1 MEWHP
6 TFMGWKTVKMTLPE
20 QIYRFSITP
29 IKIPMALYEE
39 IFKIYPKIHINFQ
52 GTQKSQGSFGKEEQS
67 WKSHTFYFKCIVK
80 TKL

>member
-1 MEWHP
+1 
-6 TFMGWKTVKMTLPE
+6 MTLPE
-20 QIYRFSITP
+20 QIYRFSVTP

-67 WKSHTFYFKCIVK
+67 
-80 TKL
+80 